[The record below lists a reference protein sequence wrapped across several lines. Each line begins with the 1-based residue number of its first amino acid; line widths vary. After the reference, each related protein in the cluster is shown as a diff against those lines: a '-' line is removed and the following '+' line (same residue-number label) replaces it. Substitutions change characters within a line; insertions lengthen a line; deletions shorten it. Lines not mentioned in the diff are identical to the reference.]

1 MNILLTGGAGY
12 IGSVTAEKLV
22 QKGYR
27 VVVYDNL
34 STGHKSAISGSS
46 LFVRGDLS
54 DKGKIKE
61 VLSTYQIN
69 AVIHFAASSIV
80 SESMQNPSRYYSN
93 NVTNGL
99 NLLNAMAESGIKRI
113 IFSSTAAVYGE
124 PIRTPILETDATC
137 PTNPYGETKLAFEKA
152 LDWYSRAYGIS
163 YVSLRYFNAAGASAR
178 CGEDHE
184 TETHLIPLVLQAA
197 AGKRKKISIYGTDYP
212 TYDGTC
218 IRDYVHVLD
227 LAEAHL
233 LALEAKDNKNEIF
246 NLGNGE
252 GYSVLE
258 VIQTAE
264 KVTGK
269 TISVEYG
276 LRRAGDPPILVASS
290 KKIYQELG
298 WKPQYPSIETIIK
311 DAWTWHQKFPE
322 GYKSVLA
329 GEIR

>member
-22 QKGYR
+22 QKGHT

-34 STGHKSAISGSS
+34 STGHEEAVPRGA
-46 LFVRGDLS
+46 LFIRADLS
-54 DKGKIKE
+54 QKEKIKE
-61 VLSTYQIN
+61 ILKKYGID
-69 AVIHFAASSIV
+69 AVVHFAGSSIV
-80 SESMQNPSRYYSN
+80 SESVKNPSRYYVN
-93 NVTNGL
+93 NVSNGL
-99 NLLNAMAESGIKRI
+99 SLLDAMAESGTKRI

-124 PIRTPILETDATC
+124 PKQIPIQEDAVPC

-163 YVSLRYFNAAGASAR
+163 YVSLRYFNAAGASSR

-197 AGKRKKISIYGTDYP
+197 AGKRKKITIYGTDYP

-218 IRDYVHVLD
+218 IRDYIHVLD

-233 LALEAKDNKNEIF
+233 LALEAKDHKNGIY

-264 KVTGK
+264 KITGK

-276 LRRAGDPPILVASS
+276 LRRAGDPPVLVASS
-290 KKIYQELG
+290 EKIHQEFG
-298 WKPQYPSIETIIK
+298 WKPRYPLIETIIK